1 MSENVGSGTGSSLPS
16 NGKKVKCNYCSKT
29 ISGGIYRFKHHL
41 AGTKEDSE
49 PCASVLEEVKAVML
63 KVCVEAKEASLKK
76 RRFGDDE
83 DYPEQTEKEK
93 DNSQQKG
100 KDICNFVTK
109 GKGAQVQ
116 STINQM
122 MKKDLKEQ
130 CDQQCAIFFY
140 TTAIPFNVIKNPE
153 FLKFCEMVGRYG
165 IGYEPPSYHELRET
179 QLKKAVNNVDE
190 MLTKFK
196 VEWKRTGCSIMSDG
210 WTDKKRR
217 SIFVKMLEDAVEFV
231 GEENVVQIVTDNAAN
246 YKAAGERMMETRK
259 SLYWTPCA
267 AHCIDLILEDFE
279 KKLKTTKV
287 ASTPEGIRVQN
298 MALDS
303 RLWKNI
309 VICLKAAAPLI
320 TVLRLVDSDEK
331 SAMGFIFEGM
341 RNAKETIKTN
351 FDCVKKSYEPIW
363 EIIDGRWES
372 QLHRPLH
379 AAAYY
384 LNPHYH
390 YEPNF
395 MEERKK
401 VGLQLPDFHYA
412 RGLFRNETAKSSRKT
427 MLPAEWWDFY
437 GDSCPEL
444 KKFAIRVLRL
454 TCSSSGCERNWS
466 AFEMVHTKR
475 KNRLHQKK
483 MNDLVYVMY
492 NLKLKGKQ
500 IRKTPELE
508 FDAVHSDDEWITE
521 DVNENIAESVEH
533 SHLPTN
539 DNTNDDPNSNEFA
552 IPGMNSNEFNMGEG
566 GENEFIRDPQQNL
579 IEEEDE
585 HVNDDDDFV
594 GRVEPEAERNDVSD
608 EDGLNVYI

>member
-1 MSENVGSGTGSSLPS
+1 MTMFTS
-16 NGKKVKCNYCSKT
+16 
-29 ISGGIYRFKHHL
+29 
-41 AGTKEDSE
+41 AD
-49 PCASVLEEVKAVML
+49 
-63 KVCVEAKEASLKK
+63 
-76 RRFGDDE
+76 
-83 DYPEQTEKEK
+83 
-93 DNSQQKG
+93 
-100 KDICNFVTK
+100 
-109 GKGAQVQ
+109 
-116 STINQM
+116 
-122 MKKDLKEQ
+122 
-130 CDQQCAIFFY
+130 
-140 TTAIPFNVIKNPE
+140 
-153 FLKFCEMVGRYG
+153 
-165 IGYEPPSYHELRET
+165 
-179 QLKKAVNNVDE
+179 
-190 MLTKFK
+190 
-196 VEWKRTGCSIMSDG
+196 W
-210 WTDKKRR
+210 
-217 SIFVKMLEDAVEFV
+217 
-231 GEENVVQIVTDNAAN
+231 
-246 YKAAGERMMETRK
+246 
-259 SLYWTPCA
+259 
-267 AHCIDLILEDFE
+267 
-279 KKLKTTKV
+279 KTTKV

-331 SAMGFIFEGM
+331 PAMGFIFEGM
-341 RNAKETIKTN
+341 RNAKETIRTN
-351 FDCVKKSYEPIW
+351 FGCVKKSYEPIW
-363 EIIDGRWES
+363 EIINGRWKS

-395 MEERKK
+395 MVDDADIKIGLYSCLKKLVPNQEERKK

-412 RGLFRNETAKSSRKT
+412 RGLFGNETAKSSRKT
-427 MLPAEWWDFY
+427 MLPAEWWNFY

-444 KKFAIRVLRL
+444 KKFAIRVLSL

-475 KNRLHQKK
+475 RNRLHQKK
-483 MNDLVYVMY
+483 INDLVYVMY

-566 GENEFIRDPQQNL
+566 GENEFIGDPQQNL

-585 HVNDDDDFV
+585 HVNDDEDFV

-608 EDGLNVYI
+608 EDDDVDAMEDEDIGGFEF

>member
-1 MSENVGSGTGSSLPS
+1 
-16 NGKKVKCNYCSKT
+16 
-29 ISGGIYRFKHHL
+29 
-41 AGTKEDSE
+41 
-49 PCASVLEEVKAVML
+49 
-63 KVCVEAKEASLKK
+63 
-76 RRFGDDE
+76 
-83 DYPEQTEKEK
+83 
-93 DNSQQKG
+93 
-100 KDICNFVTK
+100 
-109 GKGAQVQ
+109 
-116 STINQM
+116 
-122 MKKDLKEQ
+122 
-130 CDQQCAIFFY
+130 
-140 TTAIPFNVIKNPE
+140 
-153 FLKFCEMVGRYG
+153 
-165 IGYEPPSYHELRET
+165 
-179 QLKKAVNNVDE
+179 
-190 MLTKFK
+190 
-196 VEWKRTGCSIMSDG
+196 MSDG

-217 SIFVKMLEDAVEFV
+217 SICNFLVNSPKGTVFLYSLDTSDISKTTDKVVKMLEDAVEFV

-279 KKLKTTKV
+279 KKLKVHETTIKKGRKITTFIYSQSMLISMLRNYTKGKDLVRPGATRFATAYLTLTCLHDNKGPLMTMFTSADWKTTKV

-331 SAMGFIFEGM
+331 PAMGFIFEGM

-351 FDCVKKSYEPIW
+351 FGCVKKSYEPIW
-363 EIIDGRWES
+363 EIINGRWES
-372 QLHRPLH
+372 QLHKPLH

-395 MEERKK
+395 MVDDADIKIGLYSCLKKLVPNQEERK
-401 VGLQLPDFHYA
+401 
-412 RGLFRNETAKSSRKT
+412 KSSRKT
-427 MLPAEWWDFY
+427 MLPTEWWDFY

-444 KKFAIRVLRL
+444 KKFAIRVLSL

-466 AFEMVHTKR
+466 AFEM
-475 KNRLHQKK
+475 
-483 MNDLVYVMY
+483 
-492 NLKLKGKQ
+492 
-500 IRKTPELE
+500 
-508 FDAVHSDDEWITE
+508 ITE
-521 DVNENIAESVEH
+521 DVNENIAESFEH

-539 DNTNDDPNSNEFA
+539 DNTNNDPNSNEFA

-566 GENEFIRDPQQNL
+566 GENEFIGDPQQNL

-585 HVNDDDDFV
+585 HVNDDEDFV

-608 EDGLNVYI
+608 EDGEDDDVDAMEDEDIRGFEF

>member
-1 MSENVGSGTGSSLPS
+1 MKCLLNLNQSG
-16 NGKKVKCNYCSKT
+16 
-29 ISGGIYRFKHHL
+29 R
-41 AGTKEDSE
+41 
-49 PCASVLEEVKAVML
+49 
-63 KVCVEAKEASLKK
+63 
-76 RRFGDDE
+76 
-83 DYPEQTEKEK
+83 
-93 DNSQQKG
+93 
-100 KDICNFVTK
+100 
-109 GKGAQVQ
+109 
-116 STINQM
+116 
-122 MKKDLKEQ
+122 
-130 CDQQCAIFFY
+130 
-140 TTAIPFNVIKNPE
+140 
-153 FLKFCEMVGRYG
+153 
-165 IGYEPPSYHELRET
+165 EL
-179 QLKKAVNNVDE
+179 VD
-190 MLTKFK
+190 
-196 VEWKRTGCSIMSDG
+196 
-210 WTDKKRR
+210 
-217 SIFVKMLEDAVEFV
+217 
-231 GEENVVQIVTDNAAN
+231 AAN
-246 YKAAGERMMETRK
+246 YKAVGERMMETRE

-279 KKLKTTKV
+279 KKLKAV
-287 ASTPEGIRVQN
+287 
-298 MALDS
+298 
-303 RLWKNI
+303 
-309 VICLKAAAPLI
+309 APLI

-331 SAMGFIFEGM
+331 PAIGFIFEGM

-351 FDCVKKSYEPIW
+351 FGCVKKSYEPIW

-372 QLHRPLH
+372 QLHRLLH

-395 MEERKK
+395 MVDDADIKIGLYSCLKKLVPNQEERKK

-412 RGLFRNETAKSSRKT
+412 RGLFGNETAKSSRKT

-444 KKFAIRVLRL
+444 KKFAIRVLSL

-475 KNRLHQKK
+475 RNRLHQKK

-500 IRKTPELE
+500 IRKTPKLE

-539 DNTNDDPNSNEFA
+539 NNTNDDPNRNEFA

-585 HVNDDDDFV
+585 YVNDDDDFL

-608 EDGLNVYI
+608 EDGEDDDVDAMEDEDIGGFEF